1 MSTASTIPASTS
13 PGPADPEPA
22 DPRPAGRMSTEDR
35 KSVPFTAAVE
45 TLALAGRRLVHLRK
59 APGRLLAVTLNSLI
73 TMLAI
78 GYVFKDAVIVPGGGS
93 YPEFLLP
100 AALMQV
106 GLASIA
112 PTAIAVAMD
121 LKGGLTDRFRS
132 LPITRP
138 SVLIG
143 HTIGDL
149 VVGLIALV
157 LVVGAGVLVG
167 GRVHTGFLPL
177 LAGLGLL
184 VVFLYVMIWVGV
196 LLGLTMRNPESIDG
210 IGAVMTLG
218 LSFLSN
224 AFMSIDRLPS
234 WLRPIAEWNPVSSV
248 TNAVRQLW
256 GNPVAVGTDF
266 PSRHPGVVIAV
277 SLTVVFV
284 LATLF
289 SFRRY
294 RVA

>member
-1 MSTASTIPASTS
+1 MSVVSTVESRRFSLA
-13 PGPADPEPA
+13 A
-22 DPRPAGRMSTEDR
+22 AG
-35 KSVPFTAAVE
+35 VE
-45 TLALAGRRLVHLRK
+45 TLALAGRRLNHLRK
-59 APGRLLAVTLNSLI
+59 VPGRLLAITLNSLI

-93 YPEFLLP
+93 YPEFLFP

-143 HTIGDL
+143 HSIGDL

-157 LVVGAGVLVG
+157 VVVASGLLVG
-167 GRVHTGFLPL
+167 GRVGNGPLPFLGGLAL
-177 LAGLGLL
+177 LIT
-184 VVFLYVMIWVGV
+184 FLYVMIWVGV
-196 LLGLTMRNPESIDG
+196 LLGLSMKNPEAIDG
-210 IGAVMTLG
+210 VGAIATLG

-224 AFMSIDRLPS
+224 AFMSIDRLPV

-248 TNAVRQLW
+248 TNAVRKLW
-256 GNPVAVGTDF
+256 GTPVDGTGF
-266 PSRHPGVVIAV
+266 PAQHPGVVV
-277 SLTVVFV
+277 TVTLIITFV
-284 LATLF
+284 AATLL

-294 RVA
+294 RTAA

>member
-1 MSTASTIPASTS
+1 MSVVSTVDSRRAAPPA
-13 PGPADPEPA
+13 A
-22 DPRPAGRMSTEDR
+22 M
-35 KSVPFTAAVE
+35 AVE
-45 TLALAGRRLVHLRK
+45 TLALAARRLTHLRK
-59 APGRLLAVTLNSLI
+59 VPGRLLAITLNSLI

-78 GYVFKDAVIVPGGGS
+78 GYVFKDAVLVPGGGS

-138 SVLIG
+138 AVLIG
-143 HTIGDL
+143 HTLGDL
-149 VVGLIALV
+149 VVGLIALA
-157 LVVGAGVLVG
+157 VVAGFGFLVG

-177 LAGLGLL
+177 LAGLALL
-184 VVFLYVMIWVGV
+184 VVFLYAMIWVGV
-196 LLGLTMRNPESIDG
+196 LLGLSMKNPESIDG
-210 IGAVMTLG
+210 VGAIVTLG

-224 AFMSIDRLPS
+224 AFMSIDRLPA

-248 TNAVRQLW
+248 TNACRELW
-256 GNPVAVGTDF
+256 GNPIAVGTGF
-266 PSRHPGVVIAV
+266 PSQHPGIVIAV
-277 SLTVVFV
+277 TLGVVFV
-284 LATLF
+284 GATFL

-294 RVA
+294 RTAV